1 MKAYVFYSG
10 ATRKTGEAICEE
22 LSKIKNVEASS
33 GDTIPKERVDLVI
46 GWGAKT
52 KKEVKMKT
60 KHSINHPNC
69 IMSNRDKFNFLSI
82 MKNNKIPVA
91 SFVSSGKIQ
100 NELKSNKTDMKLP
113 LVGRTNYHQGGQGFW
128 LCLTAS
134 QVAEAI
140 KEGAQYFQNY
150 IPIATEYRMH
160 VFKGE
165 VFYAHKKVK
174 HDNPRQAFV
183 EDYIEKVKAYATQN
197 KQSFDEDTANMVL
210 NRLSERNSNPNPV
223 LRSHMNGWKFSS
235 LKDKELSTKTV
246 KDLCDIAV
254 KATQALDLSFSAVDC
269 AIDEDGNPYVIELN
283 TGPGVTGKTFDKW
296 VEQFKNYIDTLTKP
310 AKEDTKNVSKDKST
324 AKDDASKDKNAKS
337 GKKQSTIDKINTL
350 QSKFDYIKSLIANAD
365 SDEEADI
372 ILKAASKDVD
382 IEAAAGAKFFG

>member
-134 QVAEAI
+134 QEIGRA
-140 KEGAQYFQNY
+140 
-150 IPIATEYRMH
+150 H
-160 VFKGE
+160 V
-165 VFYAHKKVK
+165 
-174 HDNPRQAFV
+174 
-183 EDYIEKVKAYATQN
+183 
-197 KQSFDEDTANMVL
+197 
-210 NRLSERNSNPNPV
+210 
-223 LRSHMNGWKFSS
+223 
-235 LKDKELSTKTV
+235 
-246 KDLCDIAV
+246 
-254 KATQALDLSFSAVDC
+254 
-269 AIDEDGNPYVIELN
+269 
-283 TGPGVTGKTFDKW
+283 
-296 VEQFKNYIDTLTKP
+296 
-310 AKEDTKNVSKDKST
+310 
-324 AKDDASKDKNAKS
+324 
-337 GKKQSTIDKINTL
+337 
-350 QSKFDYIKSLIANAD
+350 
-365 SDEEADI
+365 
-372 ILKAASKDVD
+372 
-382 IEAAAGAKFFG
+382 

>member
-1 MKAYVFYSG
+1 
-10 ATRKTGEAICEE
+10 
-22 LSKIKNVEASS
+22 
-33 GDTIPKERVDLVI
+33 
-46 GWGAKT
+46 
-52 KKEVKMKT
+52 
-60 KHSINHPNC
+60 
-69 IMSNRDKFNFLSI
+69 
-82 MKNNKIPVA
+82 
-91 SFVSSGKIQ
+91 
-100 NELKSNKTDMKLP
+100 
-113 LVGRTNYHQGGQGFW
+113 
-128 LCLTAS
+128 
-134 QVAEAI
+134 
-140 KEGAQYFQNY
+140 
-150 IPIATEYRMH
+150 
-160 VFKGE
+160 
-165 VFYAHKKVK
+165 
-174 HDNPRQAFV
+174 
-183 EDYIEKVKAYATQN
+183 
-197 KQSFDEDTANMVL
+197 
-210 NRLSERNSNPNPV
+210 
-223 LRSHMNGWKFSS
+223 MNGWKFSS